1 MEDAAAGSFSE
12 RLFIL
17 PSDGAGE
24 DFAEDRETRSRDVDE
39 DSVAKPSIEI
49 FEYLLQKT
57 KHTPSYVNTRVL

>member
-49 FEYLLQKT
+49 FEYVQIS

>member
-49 FEYLLQKT
+49 FEYL
-57 KHTPSYVNTRVL
+57 